1 MDNKIRFKVYSIRTM
16 ASPYSKEDKDET
28 TLETIYYLLVNM
40 RDLPAG
46 ISMEVNP
53 RKPNMKTDVGRELL
67 AAVSEPETDFYIN
80 NRGIVISAK
89 SLTFDTS
96 SSEVSIDLGSPD
108 HPDDLE
114 TYGILDGGHTYTAIM
129 KQRGQIPDDLEKYVR
144 IEVITNI
151 QNITRVSDARNT
163 SREVSDAALFNLD
176 ERFQEVRDAIKNE
189 SFADKISY
197 KDNEGKE
204 IHVVSLLRLLY
215 AFDIDKYPDNSAAPI
230 QSFSGKAQVF
240 KRYSIAY
247 TTPFYQALTK
257 ELPKLALLY
266 DTIEREIPLKYKEYK
281 HRSGVSTPRFGNV
294 RGVENVAEKN
304 GKPTGKTV
312 PSTYSRT
319 PMNYQIA
326 SGYVFPIFGAFRFLL
341 KFDKETGKVSWEFDP
356 MELWNEVGID
366 LVQNT
371 FEGSN
376 NPQLAGKD
384 KRLWHENYR
393 IVETQTLRKM
403 LLRTKA

>member
-1 MDNKIRFKVYSIRTM
+1 MNNKIRFKVHSIRTLT
-16 ASPYSKEDKDET
+16 SPYSKEDKDET

-40 RDLPAG
+40 RDLPAN

-53 RKPNMKTDVGRELL
+53 RKPNMKTDVGRDLL

-89 SLTFDTS
+89 SLSFDTS
-96 SSEVSIDLGSPD
+96 NFEVSIDLGNQDDPA
-108 HPDDLE
+108 DLE

-129 KQRGQIPDDLEKYVR
+129 ERREQIPDDLDKYVR

-176 ERFQEVRDAIKNE
+176 ERFQEVRDAIKDE
-189 SFADKISY
+189 SYADKVSY

-204 IHVVSLLRLLY
+204 IHVVSLLRLMY
-215 AFDIDKYPDNSAAPI
+215 AFDIDKFPDDSAAPV

-240 KRYSIAY
+240 KRYSVAY

-257 ELPKLALLY
+257 ELPRLVLLY
-266 DTIEREIPLKYKEYK
+266 DTIERELPNKYKDYK
-281 HRSGVSTPRFGNV
+281 QRSGIAKPTFGRV
-294 RGVENVAEKN
+294 RGVENVSEKDSR
-304 GKPTGKTV
+304 PTGKTV
-312 PSTYSRT
+312 PSTFSRT
-319 PMNYQIA
+319 PMKYQIA
-326 SGYVFPIFGAFRFLL
+326 SGYIFPIFGAFRALL
-341 KFDKETGKVSWEFDP
+341 HFDASTGKVSWDFDP
-356 MELWNEVGID
+356 LELWREVGID
-366 LVQNT
+366 LAQNT
-371 FEGSN
+371 FDGSS

-384 KRLWHENYR
+384 KLLWLANYR
-393 IVETQTLRKM
+393 IVGTQALRKM
-403 LLRTKA
+403 LQRR